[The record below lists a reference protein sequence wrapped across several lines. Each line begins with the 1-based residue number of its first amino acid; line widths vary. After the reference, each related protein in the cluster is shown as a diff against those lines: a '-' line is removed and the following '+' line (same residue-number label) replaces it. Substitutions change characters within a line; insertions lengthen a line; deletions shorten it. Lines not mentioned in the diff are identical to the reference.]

1 MGPNQIWTQRQT
13 QREEDVKTRG
23 KDQLQAKGSL
33 RPLEAR
39 GEAQT
44 MANALISEFQPPDV

>member
-1 MGPNQIWTQRQT
+1 MWTQTDT

-23 KDQLQAKGSL
+23 KDQAQAKGIL

-39 GEAQT
+39 GEAQNL
-44 MANALISEFQPPDV
+44 AKALISEFQPPDV